1 MDLSQKVQ
9 KVSTSQEKKRN
20 EKVRK
25 IKEQLKVKKG
35 EARPLVEKIK
45 TEIKNIKFPDASS
58 IIWMPILIGIL
69 SYLICCFS
77 LCEKNDCYGPI
88 ILTFPLLMSKKAL
101 CWCLLH
107 TINLLKKIPC
117 EDDTKLIST
126 SFVIEKKMTELATIF
141 QEEDTQDDF
150 LMFWIPLVLGV
161 LFGILLIGS
170 LITGLLKWLKYRAQN
185 NQSLLGIN
193 DEGNWVYGSKVQD
206 KAALT
211 AEKGKNLAP
220 VEEAK

>member
-77 LCEKNDCYGPI
+77 LCEKKKLAMGQSYWLFPFWCQRKLSAGVRVILKRYRGTARYEKGFKGPRRKVSPELDSWLNSDQFWLQAHFCSSKDKKVRI
-88 ILTFPLLMSKKAL
+88 ISVKA
-101 CWCLLH
+101 
-107 TINLLKKIPC
+107 KIPLPSC
-117 EDDTKLIST
+117 KSYY
-126 SFVIEKKMTELATIF
+126 LAMKSIDIITIF
-141 QEEDTQDDF
+141 
-150 LMFWIPLVLGV
+150 
-161 LFGILLIGS
+161 S
-170 LITGLLKWLKYRAQN
+170 LQK
-185 NQSLLGIN
+185 
-193 DEGNWVYGSKVQD
+193 
-206 KAALT
+206 
-211 AEKGKNLAP
+211 
-220 VEEAK
+220 